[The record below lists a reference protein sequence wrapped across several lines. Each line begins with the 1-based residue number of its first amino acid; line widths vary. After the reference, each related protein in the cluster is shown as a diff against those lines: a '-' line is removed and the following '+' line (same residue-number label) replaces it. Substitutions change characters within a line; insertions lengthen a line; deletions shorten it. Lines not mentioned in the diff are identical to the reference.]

1 LKADP
6 DNPELRILLAKGLL
20 GSGEV
25 ERAASEIRTLL
36 KQYPRSSPVQTLAGT
51 MYVNERDL
59 PAAKR
64 AFEQA
69 LELDR
74 DNLDALTGLVT
85 LYASTNRVAEAHR
98 LIDSRLAASP
108 NAIAL
113 LELAARTYATAG
125 DFPRA
130 EQILKQLIAADATNL
145 SAYGMLG
152 QIYIS
157 ENRLDAALLEY
168 EKAAANDPTSV
179 AAHTIVAM
187 ILEAQNKVDEARK
200 RYQKVLDINPDAV
213 VAANNLAWSLAQQ
226 EQNLDVRAPARAT
239 REAASRV
246 RRADRRHARV
256 DLLQEEV
263 APAGDCLARRE
274 RHARR
279 EEPAAP
285 LSPGDGVSPVGRL
298 AARASSARTRAQ
310 APWFCERGGRQESA
324 EDDRR
329 LTRRAVTPRVQ
340 SRRVFRH
347 RAITSSQ

>member
-1 LKADP
+1 
-6 DNPELRILLAKGLL
+6 
-20 GSGEV
+20 
-25 ERAASEIRTLL
+25 
-36 KQYPRSSPVQTLAGT
+36 

-85 LYASTNRVAEAHR
+85 LYASTQRVAEAHR

-130 EQILKQLIAADATNL
+130 EQILKQLIAQDATNL

-179 AAHTIVAM
+179 AAHTIVGM
-187 ILEAQNKVDEARK
+187 ILEAQNKIDEARK

-213 VAANNLAWSLAQQ
+213 VAANNLAWSFAQQ
-226 EQNLDVRAPARAT
+226 EQNLDVALQLAQRAKQHL
-239 REAASRV
+239 ASDGRIDDTLGWIYYKKKLIPQ
-246 RRADRRHARV
+246 AIAS
-256 DLLQEEV
+256 LEE
-263 APAGDCLARRE
+263 
-274 RHARR
+274 
-279 EEPAAP
+279 
-285 LSPGDGVSPVGRL
+285 SVGRDARNPL
-298 AARASSARTRAQ
+298 HHYHLGMAYLQSGDWPRARQALERALKHPGFASAAEARKALKMI
-310 APWFCERGGRQESA
+310 GG
-324 EDDRR
+324 
-329 LTRRAVTPRVQ
+329 
-340 SRRVFRH
+340 
-347 RAITSSQ
+347 